1 MELKQ
6 IAPETRILKIGK
18 KVLED
23 KEILPLSFIDQKKIL
38 LMVVNVF
45 VNLLPKWQEGASP
58 TEVVADIKKILEDN
72 IEMIVGLVYDG
83 DKDEFLSKMTNTQCI
98 DLIDNIWEVNYQLPL
113 GKGTMIYQKIL
124 QTLKMSS

>member
-1 MELKQ
+1 MELTQ
-6 IAPETRILKIGK
+6 IVPEVRTLKIGK
-18 KVLED
+18 KFLEE
-23 KEILPLSFIDQKKIL
+23 KEILPLAFTDQKKIL
-38 LMVVNVF
+38 TMVVNIF
-45 VNLLPKWQEGASP
+45 VELLPKWQAGATP
-58 TEVVADIKKILEDN
+58 TEVVHDIKKILEDN

-113 GKGTMIYQKIL
+113 EKGTMTYQKIL